1 MSSNHND
8 SGITILS
15 MIEIYKKLIDYGI
28 SLENL
33 ISLYE
38 WMVKCGTLKEGSA
51 GHQRLNQLKLR
62 YKKGERYVKTD
73 K

>member
-1 MSSNHND
+1 MELNEIHPMFTNSNDN
-8 SGITILS
+8 
-15 MIEIYKKLIDYGI
+15 GI

-73 K
+73 KWGVVK